1 MGKEYSKGLS
11 GSDGHGTNGTNGS
24 NGSNGTN
31 GTYGTKGTNR
41 TNETNEINGNN
52 EINGINE
59 INESNGINEKTPGNL
74 SNINSKD
81 KEDSK
86 DSDKNDKNHSSVN
99 EIIKIEKVIV
109 PFPYRGL
116 ASAGQFFLSEI
127 PIVNIATLPY
137 LQQMEHHGLIFE
149 VSKQYGSSINVSLK
163 FCENKEVGINEIID
177 CCYHCNRKY
186 FCYDVKIPN
195 NSSISIQKI
204 KNIIDELSERFNPA
218 KYDTIKNNCQ
228 LYVKALLLKLFI
240 GKDLSKNIYKAM
252 LSSFFI

>member
-1 MGKEYSKGLS
+1 
-11 GSDGHGTNGTNGS
+11 
-24 NGSNGTN
+24 
-31 GTYGTKGTNR
+31 
-41 TNETNEINGNN
+41 
-52 EINGINE
+52 
-59 INESNGINEKTPGNL
+59 
-74 SNINSKD
+74 
-81 KEDSK
+81 
-86 DSDKNDKNHSSVN
+86 
-99 EIIKIEKVIV
+99 
-109 PFPYRGL
+109 
-116 ASAGQFFLSEI
+116 
-127 PIVNIATLPY
+127 
-137 LQQMEHHGLIFE
+137 MEHHGLIFE
-149 VSKQYGSSINVSLK
+149 VSNGYYYTQYGSSINVSLK

-186 FCYDVKIPN
+186 SCYEVKIPN